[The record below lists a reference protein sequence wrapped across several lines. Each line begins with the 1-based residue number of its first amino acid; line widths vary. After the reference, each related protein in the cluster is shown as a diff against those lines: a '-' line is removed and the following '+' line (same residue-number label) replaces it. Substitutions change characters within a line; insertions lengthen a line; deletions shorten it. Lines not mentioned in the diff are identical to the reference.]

1 MQSATG
7 AQVCLPC
14 LVRCLLSFWHFWHFW
29 HPSTPLGQVT
39 PLGIGLF
46 LDRGYSYFRKVT
58 PCLAF
63 LTVEG
68 EGEGEEEG

>member
-1 MQSATG
+1 METLCSQRRAHRF
-7 AQVCLPC
+7 VCLALFGAYSP
-14 LVRCLLSFWHFWHFW
+14 SGISGT
-29 HPSTPLGQVT
+29 PSTPLGQVT

-46 LDRGYSYFRKVT
+46 LDRGYSYFCKVT

-68 EGEGEEEG
+68 EGEEEG